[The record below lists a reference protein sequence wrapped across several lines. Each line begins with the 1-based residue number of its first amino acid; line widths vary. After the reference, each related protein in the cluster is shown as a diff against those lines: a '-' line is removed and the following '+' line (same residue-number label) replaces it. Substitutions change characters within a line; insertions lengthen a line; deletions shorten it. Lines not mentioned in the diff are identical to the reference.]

1 MLLDQFITKYTVCK
15 SEYFTYQ
22 EEFSC
27 LWGQRQEHMRNTY
40 NGVRKRKRL
49 TVAKTDPEL
58 DRISK
63 LWQFGLAGV
72 QNFYKIK

>member
-1 MLLDQFITKYTVCK
+1 
-15 SEYFTYQ
+15 
-22 EEFSC
+22 
-27 LWGQRQEHMRNTY
+27 MRNTY